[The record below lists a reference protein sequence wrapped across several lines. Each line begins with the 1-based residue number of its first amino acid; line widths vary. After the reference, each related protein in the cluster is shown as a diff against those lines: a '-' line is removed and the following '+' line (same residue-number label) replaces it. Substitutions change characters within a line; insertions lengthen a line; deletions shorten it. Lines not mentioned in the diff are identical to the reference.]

1 MIIAAA
7 GTAVPVR
14 GGGTLPR
21 IASALL
27 ARSLLC
33 LLLLAGLQS
42 LAIVGNA
49 AEPKFPPLTG
59 RIVDEAGILS
69 ARDRQELLETLRALE
84 QKSTDQIV
92 VYTTRSLQGYEIED
106 FGYRLGRAWKIGQ
119 EGVNNGIVLIVA
131 PSERKVRIEVG
142 RGLEPQMT
150 DLISGLIVNNVLL
163 PAFRRGDFPGGI
175 KAAVRDIRDVLLGD
189 AEEVKRR
196 AAAGAKRSG
205 GTDWTTLIFVLLVGG
220 VIAYVVVT
228 EHRQAA
234 GRQAP
239 PTRPGQKQSPW
250 QRRGAFPQRR
260 RSGWD
265 DGGVVIV
272 PSGGSSGGWGGGS
285 SNPDAGW
292 SGGGGDFGGGGASG
306 SW

>member
-1 MIIAAA
+1 VIIAAA

-150 DLISGLIVNNVLL
+150 GLISGLIINNVLL
-163 PAFRRGDFPGGI
+163 PAFRRGDFPGSYRQI
-175 KAAVRDIRDVLLGD
+175 
-189 AEEVKRR
+189 
-196 AAAGAKRSG
+196 
-205 GTDWTTLIFVLLVGG
+205 LVT
-220 VIAYVVVT
+220 A
-228 EHRQAA
+228 
-234 GRQAP
+234 
-239 PTRPGQKQSPW
+239 
-250 QRRGAFPQRR
+250 
-260 RSGWD
+260 
-265 DGGVVIV
+265 
-272 PSGGSSGGWGGGS
+272 
-285 SNPDAGW
+285 
-292 SGGGGDFGGGGASG
+292 
-306 SW
+306 